1 MNFDE
6 LARHQKAIKHFR
18 WMPGMKTVSGARVV
32 AVKDDDLVIDEI
44 NDNAPA
50 FRPRLPSFERLK
62 ATEELPDL
70 SDPATL
76 GCLLHLVRE
85 AWGGDGVFV
94 RLAAS
99 GWRVMRG
106 SVSSVVNISA
116 GATEAEA
123 LVAALEAAP

>member
-1 MNFDE
+1 
-6 LARHQKAIKHFR
+6 
-18 WMPGMKTVSGARVV
+18 MKTVSGDRVI
-32 AVKDDDLVIDEI
+32 AVSGADLIIDELYYGKSW
-44 NDNAPA
+44 DGAPN
-50 FRPRLPSFERLK
+50 FERRK
-62 ATEELPDL
+62 ASDEFPDL
-70 SDPATL
+70 TDPATL

-94 RLAAS
+94 RLTAS